1 MKDEGKNNKEGI
13 KNILLLGTVSF
24 LNDIA
29 SKIILPILPL
39 FIKSIGGGGMAVGI
53 ISGLGESIASLFKM
67 LAGFLSDKYGKRKPF
82 VFGGYTISAIS
93 KLFFAFASSW
103 PQVLLLRSLERLGKG
118 IRSAPRDAIL
128 AASSTKTKRG
138 KSFGIHRAMDS
149 GGAVLGAII
158 AFVLFW
164 YLDFDFRKIFLV
176 AGIFAFLSL
185 IPLIFVK
192 EKKQKP
198 KEISLKI
205 GLKKLPKN
213 LRIFIIIATLF
224 ALGNF
229 SYMFFVL
236 KSQTYFSG
244 KFATGIPILLYILYN
259 TSYTLFAVPAGV
271 LSDKI
276 GRKKVLFLGYALFGL
291 VCLGFIFAKSTGMF
305 VLLFIVFGLNYA
317 LVNAN
322 QRAYVSDLAEE
333 SIRGTA
339 LGTFHMAISLASLP
353 AGIIAGFLFD
363 LNPTFPFIYGAL
375 ISFVVTIFFGLFQ
388 IKHTRK
394 VY

>member
-1 MKDEGKNNKEGI
+1 MKDKRKNNKEGT
-13 KNILLLGTVSF
+13 KNVFLLGAVSF

-67 LAGFLSDKYGKRKPF
+67 LAGFLSDKFGKRKPF

-93 KLFFAFASSW
+93 KLFFTFASSW
-103 PQVLLLRSLERLGKG
+103 PQILLLRSLERLGKG

-128 AASSTKTKRG
+128 AASSAKTKRG
-138 KSFGIHRAMDS
+138 KNFGIHRAMDS

-164 YLDFDFRKIFLV
+164 YLGFGFRKIFLV

-192 EKKQKP
+192 ERKQEP

-213 LRIFIIIATLF
+213 LRIFIIVAALF

-236 KSQTYFSG
+236 KSQSYFSG

-291 VCLGFIFAKSTGMF
+291 VCLG
-305 VLLFIVFGLNYA
+305 IVFGLNYA

-333 SIRGTA
+333 KIRGTA

-375 ISFVVTIFFGLFQ
+375 ISLVVIIIFGFFQ
-388 IKHTRK
+388 IKRPQK
-394 VY
+394 IC